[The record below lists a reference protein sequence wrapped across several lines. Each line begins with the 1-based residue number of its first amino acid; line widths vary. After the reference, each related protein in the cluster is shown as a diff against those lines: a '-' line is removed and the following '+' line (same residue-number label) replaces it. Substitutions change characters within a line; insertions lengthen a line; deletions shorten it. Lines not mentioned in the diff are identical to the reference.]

1 MQNHRGVQV
10 VQGCL
15 KDRIVS
21 KLVWGTEE
29 NVIFFECVQHEDA
42 NGRNVHVEIHS
53 IHVMKTTLKLYKDH
67 RKILEFTAKFYQA
80 DEKEGQTEETLKKM
94 QE

>member
-1 MQNHRGVQV
+1 MQKYSGVQV

-15 KDRIVS
+15 KDRLVS

-29 NVIFFECVQHEDA
+29 NVTYFECIQHEDA

-53 IHVMKTTLKLYKDH
+53 IHVMKTTLELYKDH
-67 RKILEFTAKFYQA
+67 RNILEFTAKINQA
-80 DEKEGQTEETLKKM
+80 DEKEGQTQETIKKM